1 MNTRACSPEIWAKTG
16 LTADRRSGLR
26 SPGEGVL
33 HQAKRTAEAANQAKT
48 EFLSTLCHEI
58 RNPVS
63 VMVGMMDLALQTN
76 LTQEQ
81 REYLTLMKISSGA
94 VLSVINHTLDIG
106 KIEAGFIELESLA
119 FSLRNSLGETVKMLT
134 FEAQRKGLHLHFTV
148 AADVPDGVRGD
159 PMRLRQIVLNLI
171 SNAIKFTDHGEVV
184 MRVTRQ
190 ALADGQMTCCFAIA
204 DTGPGIALDKQA
216 AIFTPFVQADA
227 SVARQRGGSGL
238 GLAIVSRLVKLMNG
252 NIWLESLPGNGC
264 TFFFTACFGVQGEQS
279 KAQQTMPACGT
290 AYPLSGDELAGKFA
304 ARPARSLRIL
314 LVDDDPLNRRMAQL
328 VLAKVGCDVTTAM
341 SAERALEVLQQAQ
354 FDVVLM
360 DMKMPGMDGAQATR
374 EIRRREKANG
384 DEAVLVFALSANEAL
399 HDQQH
404 CLESGMDGFLKKPI
418 QAGSLFALIR
428 ELQDKPVENP
438 QLQVLN
444 ERALMDS
451 VGGEVIL
458 LAEIVDLFL
467 VHSDKLMKRARES
480 LAAGDQTQF
489 EHITHTL
496 KGMFQCLFANSAE
509 SVARNLQDSL
519 AVEQRVELFD
529 QLEQEIAVL
538 KVVLIRLKRKASLQE
553 STGKPRTDFSGPTN
567 YRKKPGQLRPS
578 GAYWHA

>member
-1 MNTRACSPEIWAKTG
+1 MQVNAGGLSMNTRACSPEIWAKTG

-216 AIFTPFVQADA
+216 AIFTPFVQAW
-227 SVARQRGGSGL
+227 RE
-238 GLAIVSRLVKLMNG
+238 
-252 NIWLESLPGNGC
+252 W
-264 TFFFTACFGVQGEQS
+264 FGFG
-279 KAQQTMPACGT
+279 
-290 AYPLSGDELAGKFA
+290 Y
-304 ARPARSLRIL
+304 R
-314 LVDDDPLNRRMAQL
+314 
-328 VLAKVGCDVTTAM
+328 
-341 SAERALEVLQQAQ
+341 
-354 FDVVLM
+354 
-360 DMKMPGMDGAQATR
+360 
-374 EIRRREKANG
+374 
-384 DEAVLVFALSANEAL
+384 
-399 HDQQH
+399 
-404 CLESGMDGFLKKPI
+404 
-418 QAGSLFALIR
+418 
-428 ELQDKPVENP
+428 
-438 QLQVLN
+438 
-444 ERALMDS
+444 
-451 VGGEVIL
+451 
-458 LAEIVDLFL
+458 
-467 VHSDKLMKRARES
+467 
-480 LAAGDQTQF
+480 LAAGQVDEWQHLAGEPAGQRLYF
-489 EHITHTL
+489 
-496 KGMFQCLFANSAE
+496 LFHRLLWCAGRAVKSAADHAGLWYRL
-509 SVARNLQDSL
+509 S
-519 AVEQRVELFD
+519 
-529 QLEQEIAVL
+529 I
-538 KVVLIRLKRKASLQE
+538 IR
-553 STGKPRTDFSGPTN
+553 
-567 YRKKPGQLRPS
+567 
-578 GAYWHA
+578 

>member
-1 MNTRACSPEIWAKTG
+1 
-16 LTADRRSGLR
+16 
-26 SPGEGVL
+26 
-33 HQAKRTAEAANQAKT
+33 
-48 EFLSTLCHEI
+48 
-58 RNPVS
+58 
-63 VMVGMMDLALQTN
+63 
-76 LTQEQ
+76 
-81 REYLTLMKISSGA
+81 
-94 VLSVINHTLDIG
+94 
-106 KIEAGFIELESLA
+106 
-119 FSLRNSLGETVKMLT
+119 
-134 FEAQRKGLHLHFTV
+134 
-148 AADVPDGVRGD
+148 
-159 PMRLRQIVLNLI
+159 
-171 SNAIKFTDHGEVV
+171 
-184 MRVTRQ
+184 
-190 ALADGQMTCCFAIA
+190 
-204 DTGPGIALDKQA
+204 
-216 AIFTPFVQADA
+216 
-227 SVARQRGGSGL
+227 
-238 GLAIVSRLVKLMNG
+238 
-252 NIWLESLPGNGC
+252 
-264 TFFFTACFGVQGEQS
+264 
-279 KAQQTMPACGT
+279 
-290 AYPLSGDELAGKFA
+290 
-304 ARPARSLRIL
+304 
-314 LVDDDPLNRRMAQL
+314 
-328 VLAKVGCDVTTAM
+328 
-341 SAERALEVLQQAQ
+341 
-354 FDVVLM
+354 
-360 DMKMPGMDGAQATR
+360 
-374 EIRRREKANG
+374 
-384 DEAVLVFALSANEAL
+384 
-399 HDQQH
+399 
-404 CLESGMDGFLKKPI
+404 MDGFLKKPI

-519 AVEQRVELFD
+519 AVDQRVELFA